1 MGISQKP
8 MGESEMSKNVADK
21 RTEPRTIID
30 QFYSDELSAGNFD
43 LARHFKIWNISS
55 KGMCLVVKSDSALLE
70 HLKVGRVMDM
80 KYYKSDARKPAKSLK
95 TEIKHVTEDNEG
107 QFNGHHLIGLAIS
120 KSQNL

>member
-1 MGISQKP
+1 
-8 MGESEMSKNVADK
+8 MSKAVDDK
-21 RTEPRTIID
+21 RTEPRTTID
-30 QFYSDELSAGNFD
+30 QFYSVELSAGNFD

-55 KGMCLVVKSDSALLE
+55 TGMCLVVKSDSGLLE

-107 QFNGHHLIGLAIS
+107 QFKGHHLIGLAIS